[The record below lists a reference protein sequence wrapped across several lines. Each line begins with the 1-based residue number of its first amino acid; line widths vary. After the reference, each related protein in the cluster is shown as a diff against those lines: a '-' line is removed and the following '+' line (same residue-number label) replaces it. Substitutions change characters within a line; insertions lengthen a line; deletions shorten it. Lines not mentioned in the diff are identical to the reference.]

1 MCLNSR
7 IIVNPTYIQLT
18 GFGQYPFYSL
28 NGHDGMYRRN
38 PLDEFNYKLFGPRR
52 NGVTKENMDNFYAY
66 DPCSGE
72 TLPLYIEVPCGK
84 CPACVMSKRTE
95 VKSRMLLE
103 QYGNENPPIFL
114 TLTYAPEFLPE
125 GNNVSVKDVQL
136 FMKRLRSYMEYH
148 YPNFSKFR
156 YMCFSEYGDPNKTWR
171 PHYHI
176 ILFGT
181 HIGNESPRAITH
193 FEKECR
199 KCWNKGIVWAV
210 LCDTGCFNYA
220 SKYVCKGSNVPPGCK
235 PNFRL
240 SSRRNGG
247 IGIPTIETDE
257 SLYLE
262 ILRSPHP
269 LIKLKVMGKV
279 FDVFIP
285 KAIRE
290 RLFRSPR
297 NLIPVKMQK
306 QYKRFVWLSA
316 LFTTAQVDFPEFKD
330 HLQTYNRLH
339 GETVFPD
346 DMIPVE
352 IYDKFGPLNI
362 CPAKVSVPSW
372 LRSSR
377 FWTVSD
383 VSVYI
388 EEYLTLYKNLKNF
401 QIDLD
406 NLYEM
411 QYLRSTK
418 LRDWTLSLVRFH
430 ENGPDRDPFL
440 CAQFN
445 AILVESQSSKDGQ

>member
-1 MCLNSR
+1 MCLNPC

-28 NGHDGMYRRN
+28 NGYDGMYRRN
-38 PLDEFNYKLFGPRR
+38 PLDEFDYKKFGPRR
-52 NGVTKENMDNFYAY
+52 NGITKDNMDKFYAY
-66 DPCSGE
+66 DPCTGE

-84 CPACVMSKRTE
+84 CSACVMSKRTE
-95 VKSRMLLE
+95 IKSRMLLE
-103 QYGNENPPIFL
+103 QYGHENPPIFL
-114 TLTYAPEFLPE
+114 TLTYRDSCLPPD
-125 GNNVSVKDVQL
+125 GVSVKDIQL
-136 FMKRLRSYMEYH
+136 FMKRFRSYMEYH

-156 YMCFSEYGDPNKTWR
+156 YMCFSEYGSLHGR
-171 PHYHI
+171 PHYHLL
-176 ILFGT
+176 LFGT
-181 HIGNESPRAITH
+181 HIGNESPRH
-193 FEKECR
+193 VLKLEKELET
-199 KCWNKGIVWAV
+199 CWNKGFVYAT
-210 LCDTGCFNYA
+210 LCDTGCFNYV
-220 SKYVCKGSNVPPGCK
+220 SKYVCKKSNVPPGK
-235 PNFRL
+235 NPNFRL

-247 IGIPTIETDE
+247 IGVPPLETDE
-257 SLYLE
+257 SLYLA

-269 LIKLKVMGKV
+269 LVKLKVMGKV

-285 KAIRE
+285 KSIRE

-297 NLIPVKMQK
+297 NLIPVNMQK

-316 LFTTAQVDFPEFKD
+316 LFTTAQVDFPEFKE

-339 GETVFPD
+339 GATVFPD
-346 DMIPVE
+346 DMIPAE

-362 CPAKVSVPSW
+362 SPAKVSVPSW

-377 FWTVSD
+377 FWTASD

-445 AILVESQSSKDGQ
+445 AILVESQSSKDCQ